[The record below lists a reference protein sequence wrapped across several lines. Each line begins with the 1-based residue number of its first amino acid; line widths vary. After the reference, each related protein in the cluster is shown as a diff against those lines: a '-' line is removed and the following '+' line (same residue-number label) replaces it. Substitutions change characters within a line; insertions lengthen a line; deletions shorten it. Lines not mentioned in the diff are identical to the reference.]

1 MKQRNQSGLFIPG
14 NFKAK
19 NVSLMGTNTSLA
31 FSVRKNGV
39 LIDTRGLSVA
49 GPDTIIAIDFQ

>member
-1 MKQRNQSGLFIPG
+1 
-14 NFKAK
+14 
-19 NVSLMGTNTSLA
+19 MGTNTSLA